1 MKLKL
6 EIGFLSGIV
15 LLMLVSLPVSGRE
28 GKLLVPSGLQKR
40 NIDKKDQRII
50 QSGFHSQASP
60 RNLLKRDRDKPW
72 SLPKLSGAQADIDT
86 LRILA
91 LRFDFVYEIPD
102 DPNTTGRGRFDMRDT
117 LTFQNEEGHM
127 IDPSPHGR
135 EYFEKHLEA
144 LAYYYFFVSEGK
156 LVLEWDVYPRQSDSV
171 YHLPQ
176 TMGYYGSV
184 NPYIG
189 LVRYMEDC
197 LMLAD
202 TSEPAIDFAAY
213 DSYFLFH
220 AGSDRQN
227 DIGFPPTESDLFTG
241 NVFLAKP
248 IYVDKTGADSVAV
261 GDAVIYPETAC
272 QDNRATA
279 LNAVMAHEYGHQL
292 GLVDLYNTF
301 NFFTQVGDFTLM
313 DNNGFGTGIDFGFS
327 VGRVF
332 GVMPVYPEAWS
343 RAFLGFVDVVEYRQG
358 TDIEL
363 VAAEMSA
370 LGTKV
375 AKIPISAFEY
385 YLLENRQ
392 VEVDGLPTAI
402 LADSATSVILGPVNY
417 NKEFTHEYDLLLP
430 GSGILIWHVDERVA
444 AMDFDG
450 DGYNNFDENT
460 LQVNP
465 ELRFLELM
473 EADGLVNFG
482 GYYYSGYG
490 TQQDM
495 YYAGN
500 NSSFTPN
507 TNPPSIGHY
516 GVNSHIRVTDISVS
530 GVRMNF
536 DLELDFVSSGFPQ
549 RAGYPMYGLA
559 PISADLD
566 NNGVPE
572 VVVASGRNLL
582 VMRDDGTDFLPAGAP
597 VYDTA
602 YSFTGPKAHQL
613 PLFAQTSEFITAGP
627 VVGQFPFGK
636 DSLHIAVGG
645 GFRVYIY
652 TLADNNNDGL
662 ADLRSPAISVNGPEV
677 MALWFTDDNS
687 FDSLYLAVRNSDSL
701 HFHLEKIGGSVPV
714 PASPNVPGREL
725 YGIVSLNKRTV
736 LITGD
741 SLQTRIYLIT
751 PRGTFPFGDTVSY
764 DLNGLYRYGPVAVDL
779 DRDGKPEVIVVSA
792 DGVVKA
798 VTVDT
803 SGAPTF
809 ADYDQIQLEDSV
821 FANPA
826 LADLDDDGYAD
837 IIIGAQGKIHALDRN
852 FITLLDFPLIIDR
865 AYPSDFVIAS
875 PTVADIDG
883 DGRQDVVVMTASGN
897 CYAFGPEL
905 LYQFPISAGG
915 IGISPA
921 LTYRKSNGGGLG
933 VLGGDGWFYSYD
945 VSFDSARADWPMGG
959 ANAHGTYFLPT
970 SKLGE
975 VVNIADNLPAEKFFC
990 YPNPTLDGKTTIR
1003 YFLGREASV
1012 TLTMYDLSGKEVD
1025 RFSLPSN
1032 RGTVEWPW
1040 NGSALPTGVY
1050 RCLLQADFGNDVRSA
1065 FTDIAIIK

>member
-6 EIGFLSGIV
+6 EIGLLSGIF
-15 LLMLVSLPVSGRE
+15 LLLLVSLPVFGRE
-28 GKLLVPSGLQKR
+28 GKLMVPSGLQKR
-40 NIDKKDQRII
+40 NIDKNDRRII
-50 QSGFHSQASP
+50 QSGFHSQASK
-60 RNLLKRDRDKPW
+60 RNILKKERENPW
-72 SLPKLSGAQADIDT
+72 SLPKLSGAQAEVDT
-86 LRILA
+86 LKILA
-91 LRFDFVYEIPD
+91 LRFDFVYEVPD

-156 LVLEWDVYPRQSDSV
+156 LVLEWEVFPRQSDSV

-189 LVRYMEDC
+189 LVQFMEDC
-197 LMLAD
+197 LLLAD
-202 TSEPAIDFAAY
+202 TAEPGISFADY

-241 NVFLAKP
+241 NVFLAEP
-248 IYVDKTGADSVAV
+248 IYVDKTGTDSVAV
-261 GDAVIYPETAC
+261 GDVVIYPETAC

-301 NFFTQVGDFTLM
+301 NFFTQVGDFALM

-363 VAAEMSA
+363 VAAEMTA

-392 VEVDGLPTAI
+392 EEVDGLPTAI

-490 TQQDM
+490 TQEDM

-500 NSSFTPN
+500 NTSFTPN

-516 GVNSHIRVTDISVS
+516 GVNSHIRITDISSS

-536 DLELDFVSSGFPQ
+536 DLEYDFVSSGFPQ

-566 NNGVPE
+566 NDGIPE
-572 VVVASGRNLL
+572 VIVASGRNLL
-582 VMRDDGTDFLPAGAP
+582 VMKDDGTDFLPAGAS

-602 YSFTGPKAHQL
+602 YSFTGPKAHL
-613 PLFAQTSEFITAGP
+613 MPLFARTSEFMTAGP
-627 VVGQFPFGK
+627 VVGDFGK
-636 DSLHIAVGG
+636 GSDSMRVVVADGKTIHI
-645 GFRVYIY
+645 F
-652 TLADNNNDGL
+652 
-662 ADLRSPAISVNGPEV
+662 
-677 MALWFTDDNS
+677 NS
-687 FDSLYLAVRNSDSL
+687 FDLNSDGTADYQQSPRNIGVDILSL
-701 HFHLEKIGGSVPV
+701 FFNGDTLMLVADEGDYFRSYKWVGNTQIRT
-714 PASPNVPGREL
+714 SPELHGTEL
-725 YGIVSLNKRTV
+725 YGVIALGHKFILSL
-736 LITGD
+736 GD
-741 SLQTRIYLIT
+741 SLQTRLYLIT
-751 PRGTFPFGDTVSY
+751 PSGSFPFGDTVSY
-764 DLNGLYRYGPVAVDL
+764 DLNGIYRYGPVAADF
-779 DRDGKPEVIVVSA
+779 DRDGKSEIIMVSA
-792 DGVVKA
+792 DGDVRA

-809 ADYDQIQLEDSV
+809 AEYNRIRLEDSV
-821 FANPA
+821 FANPCV
-826 LADLDDDGYAD
+826 ADFDDDGYAD
-837 IIIGAQGKIHALDRN
+837 IIIGAQGHIYAFDKN
-852 FITLLDFPLIIDR
+852 FTTLLDFPLIIDR

-883 DGRQDVVVMTASGN
+883 DGRQDVIVMSASGN

-921 LTYRKSNGGGLG
+921 LVYSKENGGGLG
-933 VLGGDGWFYSYD
+933 VLGADGWFYSYD
-945 VSFDSARADWPMGG
+945 ISFDSTRADWPMGG
-959 ANAHGTYFLPT
+959 GNARGTYLLPN
-970 SKLGE
+970 SKLGP
-975 VVNIADNLPAEKFFC
+975 VVSYADKLPADKFFC

-1003 YFLGREASV
+1003 YFLGEDASV
-1012 TLTMYDLSGKEVD
+1012 TLTFYDLSGKQVD
-1025 RFSLPSN
+1025 QLSLPSN
-1032 RGTVEWPW
+1032 QGTVEWSW

-1050 RCLLQADFGNDVRSA
+1050 RCLLKASFGNETVSA